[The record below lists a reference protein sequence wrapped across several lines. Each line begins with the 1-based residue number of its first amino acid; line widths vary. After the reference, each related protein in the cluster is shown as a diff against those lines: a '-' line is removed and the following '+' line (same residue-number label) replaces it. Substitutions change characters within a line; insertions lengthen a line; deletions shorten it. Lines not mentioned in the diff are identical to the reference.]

1 MVTFLTNRD
10 VEELLPMKECID
22 VLEVAFSHAGNGL
35 THNQPRSRLRM
46 PNGFVNLMIGY
57 SVGPEIS
64 AFGCKIY
71 TAFKGGSGG
80 FLMMLYDSSTGELLS
95 ILEAGALGQIRTGA
109 ASGLATKYLAHADA
123 SKVGII
129 GTGYQAEA
137 QLEAMCEVRNIS
149 LVKAFSRNRD
159 KCESFAIRMGNKL
172 GIKIVATSSV
182 EELANNSD
190 ILVTIT
196 SSRDPILKGEW
207 LSPGTHINAA
217 GANHWMRREI
227 DDNVVT
233 RSDMVVVDDLSQALL
248 ECGDLLTP
256 VERGT
261 FRWEMAYELKDL
273 ASGKLTYSNNGDS
286 ITLFE
291 SQGIALE
298 DVATA
303 AHVYRKALVQ
313 NVGQKL
319 PIK

>member
-1 MVTFLTNRD
+1 
-10 VEELLPMKECID
+10 
-22 VLEVAFSHAGNGL
+22 
-35 THNQPRSRLRM
+35 
-46 PNGFVNLMIGY
+46 
-57 SVGPEIS
+57 
-64 AFGCKIY
+64 
-71 TAFKGGSGG
+71 
-80 FLMMLYDSSTGELLS
+80 MMLYDSSTGELLS

-159 KCESFAIRMGNKL
+159 KCEAFAIRMGNKL
-172 GIKIVATSSV
+172 GIKIVAPSSV

-233 RSDMVVVDDLSQALL
+233 RSDMVVVLSL
-248 ECGDLLTP
+248 
-256 VERGT
+256 
-261 FRWEMAYELKDL
+261 
-273 ASGKLTYSNNGDS
+273 
-286 ITLFE
+286 IH
-291 SQGIALE
+291 I
-298 DVATA
+298 
-303 AHVYRKALVQ
+303 
-313 NVGQKL
+313 
-319 PIK
+319 